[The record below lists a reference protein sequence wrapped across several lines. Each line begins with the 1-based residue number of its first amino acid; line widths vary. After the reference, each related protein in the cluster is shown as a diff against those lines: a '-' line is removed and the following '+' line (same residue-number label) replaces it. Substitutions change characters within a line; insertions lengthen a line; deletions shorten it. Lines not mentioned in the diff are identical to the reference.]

1 MSKMRRLT
9 FVLFVFALAGFAAQD
24 NDRLVVDPTIVN
36 YDSFPSMKPERKFFV
51 DLVKDTGLCRGDS
64 GLVGY
69 IHTRLKHPTAIVCTP
84 LPAAAVGTSL
94 KTILEKRSV
103 LAADTGAAA
112 YLIRGSLL
120 DFSLKETPRF
130 FYQTLDAT
138 VRFKIDLVDLRT
150 SQTVQS
156 FTIDSQRSRG
166 VFNSGRNAVKVIRDA
181 LQNAMVQVVQT
192 LNSL

>member
-1 MSKMRRLT
+1 MNKIGRLT
-9 FVLFVFALAGFAAQD
+9 FVLFAFALAAFAAQND
-24 NDRLVVDPTIVN
+24 DRLVVDPTLVN
-36 YDSFPSMKPERKFFV
+36 YDSFPSMKPGRKFFV
-51 DLVKDTGLCRGDS
+51 DQVKDTGLGRGDS

-69 IHTRLKHPTAIVCTP
+69 IHTRLKHPTAIVCRP
-84 LPAAAVGTSL
+84 LPAAAVGQSL
-94 KTILEKRSV
+94 KTLLEKRGV
-103 LAADTGAAA
+103 LAADTGAAT

-166 VFNSGRNAVKVIRDA
+166 VFNSGRNSVKVIRDA
-181 LQNAMVQVVQT
+181 LQNALIQVMQT
-192 LNSL
+192 LNSF